1 MRRKDVVRIQ
11 FERNN
16 RTKLILGLLI
26 FSVIGACQNAPQDL
40 VNSEALL
47 FVKSS
52 TNRTLD
58 ANFMGR
64 SESSNLYMLSPIS
77 PNGKVTNLTNLTE
90 PGAAVLDP
98 EVSYDGL
105 KVIFAMRRN
114 RSESFN
120 IWEMNIDGS
129 NLQQLTNSPF
139 DDCDPAYL
147 PNGKIIF
154 SSSRADFLD
163 EYERRPV
170 ENLHLMDSDGG
181 NVDRIS
187 FNNSDDFDPIVLR
200 DGRVAWTRWEHH
212 GTQNRFPL
220 FFTHPDGQST
230 FLHFAPHGRNFFHA
244 RELENGKLVAVMSN
258 RVLVDRGPVVIL
270 NSDQTT
276 GDPDDENAFI
286 NLTPNVSISDGNF
299 KFPSPLPDG
308 RLVVSYAPSGPDGDY
323 GLYTMERNGQN
334 VSLLYND
341 PNMHELDAIVVTP
354 RPRPQVIPESINKTA
369 TTGVFIN
376 QNVYF
381 RQQRDG
387 QQIPKPNE
395 VKEIMV
401 IEGLPQKSRTRNP
414 HTSFESK
421 RILGKAPV
429 YADGSFAIEVPANTP
444 FSINL
449 LDSLGQ
455 AIVIKRSW
463 LFARP
468 GESFPKCTGCH
479 GPRGMPSNPNPIAAN
494 QAPTN
499 LDVAENAREVIAFDN
514 AIAPIISS
522 KCLSCHNGAAPAGNL
537 DLDLTVPE
545 GSYPAAYVN
554 LLSSDRSPRL
564 VETSR
569 VPFSRRSYLV
579 AFLLGI
585 DERAGMQPHLAA
597 VNASEL
603 TADEIRKIITWIDLG
618 GQYQ

>member
-276 GDPDDENAFI
+276 GDP
-286 NLTPNVSISDGNF
+286 
-299 KFPSPLPDG
+299 
-308 RLVVSYAPSGPDGDY
+308 
-323 GLYTMERNGQN
+323 
-334 VSLLYND
+334 
-341 PNMHELDAIVVTP
+341 
-354 RPRPQVIPESINKTA
+354 TA
-369 TTGVFIN
+369 
-376 QNVYF
+376 
-381 RQQRDG
+381 
-387 QQIPKPNE
+387 
-395 VKEIMV
+395 M
-401 IEGLPQKSRTRNP
+401 
-414 HTSFESK
+414 
-421 RILGKAPV
+421 
-429 YADGSFAIEVPANTP
+429 
-444 FSINL
+444 
-449 LDSLGQ
+449 
-455 AIVIKRSW
+455 
-463 LFARP
+463 
-468 GESFPKCTGCH
+468 
-479 GPRGMPSNPNPIAAN
+479 
-494 QAPTN
+494 
-499 LDVAENAREVIAFDN
+499 
-514 AIAPIISS
+514 
-522 KCLSCHNGAAPAGNL
+522 
-537 DLDLTVPE
+537 
-545 GSYPAAYVN
+545 
-554 LLSSDRSPRL
+554 
-564 VETSR
+564 
-569 VPFSRRSYLV
+569 
-579 AFLLGI
+579 
-585 DERAGMQPHLAA
+585 RAMA
-597 VNASEL
+597 
-603 TADEIRKIITWIDLG
+603 
-618 GQYQ
+618 